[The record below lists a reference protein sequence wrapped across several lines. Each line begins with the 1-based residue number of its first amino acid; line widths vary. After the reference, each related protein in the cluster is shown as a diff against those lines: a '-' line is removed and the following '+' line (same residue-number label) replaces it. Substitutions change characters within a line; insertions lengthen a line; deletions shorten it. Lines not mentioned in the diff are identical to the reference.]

1 MTPRLATS
9 LLFLF
14 NGFLLATWLARIPA
28 ITGNL
33 ALSSAQTGTALLG
46 MAIGALLAFPLT
58 GRIIARF
65 GSGRATSGFAIT
77 YAVALPLLALAPN
90 LPLLFA
96 ALLLFGFGN
105 GGMDVAMNAQ
115 GAEVEHR
122 LRTPIMSSLHGF
134 FSLGGLLGAA
144 VGGGLAALGAGPLWH
159 FLGIFV
165 LALAAIRLLHPR
177 LLPDAARPDEPL
189 PPVFALPPRALWG
202 LGLVACCAAV
212 AEGAVS
218 DWSALYLQDYLS
230 TDSGFAALGYAAFSA
245 TMLLGRF
252 RGDRLVKKHGATVLI
267 RAGGII
273 SSAGLLLGLAFR
285 VPLLALAGFA
295 AVGAGLS
302 IVMPLVYGSAASRP
316 GIPQG
321 AGVAAVATIGYSGFM
336 LGPPVLG
343 GIAEIASLRV
353 ALGLI
358 VILTLL
364 ITLLARSSMFLP
376 PAAAADD

>member
-1 MTPRLATS
+1 
-9 LLFLF
+9 
-14 NGFLLATWLARIPA
+14 
-28 ITGNL
+28 
-33 ALSSAQTGTALLG
+33 

-58 GRIIARF
+58 GRLIARF
-65 GSGRATSGFAIT
+65 GSGPATTGFAVT
-77 YAVALPLLALAPN
+77 YALALPLLALAPN

-134 FSLGGLLGAA
+134 FSLGGLLGAGA
-144 VGGGLAALGAGPLWH
+144 GGVLAAFDTPPLWH
-159 FLGIFV
+159 FLAVFA
-165 LALAAIRLLHPR
+165 LALATVRQLHSRLLA
-177 LLPDAARPDEPL
+177 DAARPDEPL
-189 PPVFALPPRALWG
+189 PPVFAFPPRALWG

-212 AEGAVS
+212 AEGAIS
-218 DWSALYLQDYLS
+218 DWSALYLEGSLS
-230 TDSGFAALGYAAFSA
+230 TGGGVAALGYAAFSA

-252 RGDRLVKKHGATVLI
+252 RGDRLVRKHGATALI
-267 RAGGII
+267 RAGGIV

-353 ALGLI
+353 ALGLVI
-358 VILTLL
+358 ILTIL
-364 ITLLARSSMFLP
+364 ITVLARSSMFLP
-376 PAAAADD
+376 PGSAVDD

>member
-1 MTPRLATS
+1 
-9 LLFLF
+9 
-14 NGFLLATWLARIPA
+14 
-28 ITGNL
+28 
-33 ALSSAQTGTALLG
+33 

-65 GSGRATSGFAIT
+65 GSGPATSGFAVT

-144 VGGGLAALGAGPLWH
+144 VGGGLAALDTAPLWH

-165 LALAAIRLLHPR
+165 LALAAVRLLHPR

-212 AEGAVS
+212 AEGAIS
-218 DWSALYLQDYLS
+218 DWSALYLQDYLG

-252 RGDRLVKKHGATVLI
+252 RGDRLVRKHGATVLV
-267 RAGGII
+267 RVGGLL
-273 SSAGLLLGLAFR
+273 SSAGLVLGLAFEA
-285 VPLLALAGFA
+285 PLLALLGFA

-302 IVMPLVYGSAASRP
+302 IVMPLVYGAAASRP
-316 GIPQG
+316 DIPQG
-321 AGVAAVATIGYSGFM
+321 AGVAAVATIGYSGFLM
-336 LGPPVLG
+336 GPPVLG
-343 GIAEIASLRV
+343 GIAEIASLRI

-358 VILTLL
+358 EIGR
-364 ITLLARSSMFLP
+364 ASCRGRMRRRGGGGGENGR
-376 PAAAADD
+376 AM